1 MKVKVQFF
9 VTHGLYIALQARKA
23 KELDT
28 TEWLTLAL
36 SYTRVCMCYIYM
48 CVCVCVCVCVSH
60 TQKTLFFYL
69 VLEVNQWYL
78 FNFHSLIHLSLL
90 SFCFF
95 LHIHTHIHIPWLN
108 MIFIEIKNTYPLF
121 THHITNL
128 AFREEVDRWVFKS
141 LDLYLVTDW
150 KIRRKTGWKSRVM
163 VSHIVLMGGS

>member
-1 MKVKVQFF
+1 MGSQSFLQGIFPVQGSNLGLPHCRQILYHLSRQGSPTIRKVQNESESPILCEPW
-9 VTHGLYIALQARKA
+9 TIASQARKA
-23 KELDT
+23 KESDT
-28 TEWLTLAL
+28 TEWLTLPL
-36 SYTRVCMCYIYM
+36 SYTRVCMCYIYI
-48 CVCVCVCVCVSH
+48 CVCVCVCMCVSH

-90 SFCFF
+90 SFCFS

-128 AFREEVDRWVFKS
+128 AF
-141 LDLYLVTDW
+141 
-150 KIRRKTGWKSRVM
+150 
-163 VSHIVLMGGS
+163 

>member
-1 MKVKVQFF
+1 MGSQSFLQGIFPVQGSNLGLPHCRQILYHLSRQGSPTIRKVQNESESPILCEPW
-9 VTHGLYIALQARKA
+9 TIASQARKA
-23 KELDT
+23 KESDT
-28 TEWLTLAL
+28 TEWLTLPL

-48 CVCVCVCVCVSH
+48 CVCVCVCVSH

-90 SFCFF
+90 SFCFS

-128 AFREEVDRWVFKS
+128 AF
-141 LDLYLVTDW
+141 
-150 KIRRKTGWKSRVM
+150 
-163 VSHIVLMGGS
+163 

>member
-1 MKVKVQFF
+1 MGSQSFLQGIFPVQGSNLGLPHCRQILYHLSRQGSPTIRKVQNESESPILCDPW
-9 VTHGLYIALQARKA
+9 TIASQARKA
-23 KELDT
+23 KESDT
-28 TEWLTLAL
+28 TEWLTLPL

-48 CVCVCVCVCVSH
+48 CVCVCVCVSH

-90 SFCFF
+90 SFCFS

-128 AFREEVDRWVFKS
+128 AF
-141 LDLYLVTDW
+141 
-150 KIRRKTGWKSRVM
+150 
-163 VSHIVLMGGS
+163 